1 MKNTLHDERTSHSRR
16 RRFNPHQTVT
26 VSNLSEMSDTYM
38 SLESDLK
45 IFSNFPSRR
54 FSDERVQSNNLPTRV
69 TQVSR

>member
-1 MKNTLHDERTSHSRR
+1 MKNTLHDGRTSQSRR

-26 VSNLSEMSDTYM
+26 ISNLSQMSDTCHLKVM
-38 SLESDLK
+38 LK

-54 FSDERVQSNNLPTRV
+54 FSDERVQSNDLPTRV